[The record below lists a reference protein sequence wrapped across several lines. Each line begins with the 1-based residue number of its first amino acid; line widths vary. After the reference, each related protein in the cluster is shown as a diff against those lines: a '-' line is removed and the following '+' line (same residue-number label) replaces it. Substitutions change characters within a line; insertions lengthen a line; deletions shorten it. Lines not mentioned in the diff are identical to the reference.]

1 MSNKEVKVHRHVME
15 LSCRVS
21 SQINIDMDHVVNP
34 QFKSRIIGQ
43 LLCLDISVHKR
54 LVYNMKFV
62 GNSAFYSLLRECNKS
77 EQLCVQD
84 EDYISNVTR
93 RKRSFSYVTKTKL
106 NVAEISVVFCCC
118 CFVAW
123 ANWDTETLYPYLV
136 AIMSCS

>member
-43 LLCLDISVHKR
+43 LLCLGISVHKR

-62 GNSAFYSLLRECNKS
+62 GNSANAFYSLLRECNKS
-77 EQLCVQD
+77 ELSCIVMLCLSVL
-84 EDYISNVTR
+84 
-93 RKRSFSYVTKTKL
+93 SFHPVSLCWSY
-106 NVAEISVVFCCC
+106 
-118 CFVAW
+118 
-123 ANWDTETLYPYLV
+123 
-136 AIMSCS
+136 